1 VLRHVFLDKRVN
13 VIGRDL
19 SSRLSFANGIAAVSN
34 LCSRI
39 LGRVTRLGER
49 ERWILAEYES
59 PL

>member
-1 VLRHVFLDKRVN
+1 VLHHVFLDKRVN

-19 SSRLSFANGIAAVSN
+19 SSGLSFAYGIAAVAN

-49 ERWILAEYES
+49 ERWILAEYEP